1 MSAPTRTHQRS
12 GSEFIETA
20 RVDVIVPHD
29 SNINIEEAITSI
41 DTTKETPSPG
51 LSFINRLPQR
61 KFLFYDETVIAYV
74 VLEQPGHLEESRYNA
89 YLARLA
95 VSLEV
100 TAVDGSKRPEHIRA
114 SDGVHLLYQTTIDE
128 KVTERIELTIG
139 QRRIILWKVEIP
151 LGHPKARLSDPQ
163 IVLAASAVLR
173 QAEERSTAHEEEY
186 ITKRQPIGINLLEP
200 FAEDPALGA
209 VKPRL
214 SASRVA
220 RIMAHT
226 KPGKGPNSHLGYSPK
241 RFFHVYPA
249 INIRLRYSRLVSGN
263 RQDVIA
269 SLDMEVTA
277 YGNCRVKVED
287 VNITVQDGH
296 SRLLEDATISLFP
309 IECHPHDDIT
319 LLYALEMTDLMKQ
332 ASSMGPT
339 VRPISVSLRAV
350 ALISDGCQ
358 PVINTN
364 WSTTIDFATPGT
376 GPISAGPH
384 GGRQMRSGSFGQ
396 QYGAV
401 AAETLSSAPGI
412 QPHFKRSH
420 RHNPSI
426 QFTLPPEQAL
436 QKVDKRRSE
445 TSASG
450 KGLTITFSG
459 PTRVHV
465 GQVFSWS
472 VFVFN
477 QSTKPRKFALVVHPK
492 RRRGGEGKLLPPTPQ
507 DKTEPVLDDGS
518 MYLLHKSQHLDPVD
532 LIPLDND
539 IRIG

>member
-1 MSAPTRTHQRS
+1 M
-12 GSEFIETA
+12 
-20 RVDVIVPHD
+20 
-29 SNINIEEAITSI
+29 
-41 DTTKETPSPG
+41 
-51 LSFINRLPQR
+51 
-61 KFLFYDETVIAYV
+61 
-74 VLEQPGHLEESRYNA
+74 
-89 YLARLA
+89 
-95 VSLEV
+95 
-100 TAVDGSKRPEHIRA
+100 
-114 SDGVHLLYQTTIDE
+114 
-128 KVTERIELTIG
+128 
-139 QRRIILWKVEIP
+139 
-151 LGHPKARLSDPQ
+151 
-163 IVLAASAVLR
+163 LAASAVLR
-173 QAEERSTAHEEEY
+173 QADQGSTAHEEEY

-226 KPGKGPNSHLGYSPK
+226 KPQKGNASPLGYSPK
-241 RFFHVYPA
+241 RYFNVYPA

-287 VNITVQDGH
+287 VNITVQDGY

-376 GPISAGPH
+376 PTINSPH
-384 GGRQMRSGSFGQ
+384 GRQMRSGSFNSPFG
-396 QYGAV
+396 GTV

-445 TSASG
+445 TTSTG
-450 KGLTITFSG
+450 PGLTITFSG

-477 QSTKPRKFALVVHPK
+477 QSTKPRKFALVVAPK

-539 IRIG
+539 LRIG